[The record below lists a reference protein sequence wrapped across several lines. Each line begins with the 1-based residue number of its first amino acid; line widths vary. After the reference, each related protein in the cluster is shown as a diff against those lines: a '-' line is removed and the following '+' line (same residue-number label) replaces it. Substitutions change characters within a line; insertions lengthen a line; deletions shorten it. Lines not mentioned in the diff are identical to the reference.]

1 MKKLVLPCLFTLML
15 VTCLVGQETTGS
27 INGTVTDASGAVLP
41 GAQVTATNPATGL
54 TRTTTTGSAGD
65 YNLPFLTPGTYSLKV
80 QANNFA
86 TVQQNDISLQVGRTV
101 TINQQLKPGG
111 ANEVVEVTSA
121 APMIETTVSN
131 VVGSV
136 SPTEVSN
143 LPILDRNFS
152 GLETL
157 IPGVRQAEG
166 FDPTKTRVGNIS
178 VNGGD
183 GRQVDTSVDGGDNK
197 DLVVGGLVQNF
208 TMEGIQ
214 EFNVST
220 NRYTA
225 EAGHS
230 VAAVVNVVTKSGTNQ
245 FHGSA
250 FALFQN
256 SGLNMN
262 DYFTLQT
269 CAANGI
275 SSGNCPRPLLHTY
288 HYGGSIGGPI
298 LKDKLFFFGAFEQKR
313 EPGSIVANPTSYA
326 NLQIFAG
333 QTAGFAGGPYA
344 VPVTTLPAPYIDTLG
359 TAKVDWIINSKN
371 SLFARY
377 GGQKWTTSNDQLGSI
392 FSSDGS
398 AGSGDINN
406 FHDLSIQWTSTISP
420 TKVNSYTVHFQDMA
434 NTIPSAPI
442 NSFTYPVLGGGTV
455 TNPNITFSD
464 GTTVGTNV
472 NVPQETLI
480 RKYQFSDNFSWTH
493 GVHNMKMGA
502 NWIYFAKMG
511 GYFYSGLGYFMTF
524 WDDPA
529 CIQSDT
535 CAGSKYPQGISTPG
549 AIREMSYST
558 GSGSTAQPPWSSLGM
573 YFQDDW
579 KLSPRLTLNL
589 GVRWDANIDF
599 LQSQLGT
606 TQADSNKG
614 IWDLRQVMQNP
625 NFPANSQGGQTITSI
640 VGNAGNL
647 QKSTADWK
655 EFQPRIGFAWDIT
668 GSGKHLL
675 RGGYGIARDQIFQNL
690 TLFSIQQTQP
700 IIYQTVFDQQNSGAP
715 GTYTAQNPCTNIGN
729 GPVDLCNF
737 AFGVTPLPLPPPPTQ
752 TDLANGAVPRIV
764 NPTVTDPWSQQF
776 GIGYAW
782 QINNNYAFSVDYVHI
797 LGTHEERV
805 LNQNPTIKGV
815 CDPNYGGLQSSDPT
829 YGTVCP
835 NGTGTRLMDQAFVAT
850 GLGAGRFGQI
860 YEYSTNN
867 RSFYD
872 GINIQLRKRMS
883 RHMMFQVSDVI
894 SWSRAWGGFPV
905 ASYGGSGLAVTPQ
918 QQFAGNQFNY
928 TNFDER
934 NRFVASGV
942 FNLPAGFS
950 LSPIFTAAS
959 ARPYSFL
966 GGVDTD
972 GDGRVVLD
980 RVCAGTNIGTFNINN
995 PADVAAAQGQDA
1007 AGNQFGCTGI
1017 KPNTLRGIPL
1027 IQMNL
1032 RADKVFNIGER
1043 MQLYLYWEFYNL
1055 FNRSNFCNSYEES
1068 VAAGAS
1074 FNTPQSY
1081 CNGPSNG
1088 GAVSGFAAAATPSL
1102 QSQFGFR
1109 FNF

>member
-1 MKKLVLPCLFTLML
+1 MKKLVLLCLALLTLA
-15 VTCLVGQETTGS
+15 TCLAGQQTTAS
-27 INGTVTDASGAVLP
+27 INGTITDASGAVVP
-41 GAQVTATNPATGL
+41 NAQITVTNPSTGFSRD
-54 TRTTTTGSAGD
+54 TVSGSAGD
-65 YNLPFLTPGTYSLKV
+65 YNLAFLTPGTYEMKV
-80 QANNFA
+80 QAKGFA
-86 TVQQNDISLQVGRTV
+86 TVQQKGITLLVGRAV
-101 TINQQLKPGG
+101 TLNQVLKAGS
-111 ANEVVEVTSA
+111 ATEVVEVSA
-121 APMIETTVSN
+121 APPMIETTVSN
-131 VVGSV
+131 VVGTV

-245 FHGSA
+245 VHGSA

-256 SGLNMN
+256 SALDAN
-262 DYFTLQT
+262 DYFTLKT
-269 CAANGI
+269 CAGEGLT
-275 SSGNCPRPLLHTY
+275 SGECPKPLLHTY

-298 LKDKLFFFGAFEQKR
+298 IKDKLFFFGAFEQKR
-313 EPGSIVANPTSYA
+313 EPGNIIVNPTSYG
-326 NLQIFAG
+326 NLQVFAA

-344 VPVTTLPAPYIDTLG
+344 VPVTNLPSPYIDTLG
-359 TAKVDWIINSKN
+359 TAKLDWTINSRN
-371 SLFARY
+371 SIFFRY
-377 GGQKWTTSNDQLGSI
+377 GGQKWTTSNDQLGAI

-398 AGSGDINN
+398 AGNNDINN
-406 FHDLSIQWTSTISP
+406 FHDLAIQWTSTISNS
-420 TKVNSYTVHFQDMA
+420 KVNAYTVHFQDMA
-434 NTIPSAPI
+434 NTIPAAPL
-442 NSFTYPVLGGGTV
+442 NSFTYPVVGGGVV

-480 RKYQFSDNFSWTH
+480 RKYQFSDVFSWTK
-493 GVHNMKMGA
+493 GTHNMKMGA

-524 WDDPA
+524 WDDPT
-529 CIQSDT
+529 CIQT
-535 CAGSKYPQGISTPG
+535 GICGSPGNQSFYPQGISTPG
-549 AIREMSYST
+549 AVREMFYST
-558 GSGSTAQPPWSSLGM
+558 GSGSTAQPPWSSLGTF
-573 YFQDDW
+573 FQDDW
-579 KLSPRLTLNL
+579 KVSPRLTLNL
-589 GVRWDANIDF
+589 GLRWDANIDF
-599 LQSQLGT
+599 LVPQLGN

-614 IWDLRQVMQNP
+614 IWDMRQVMANP
-625 NFPANSQGGQTITSI
+625 AFPASDPGAQTISTL
-640 VGNAGNL
+640 VGNTGNL
-647 QKSTADWK
+647 QRSTADWK
-655 EFQPRIGFAWDIT
+655 EFQPRLGFAWDIT
-668 GSGKHLL
+668 GTGKHLL

-690 TLFSIQQTQP
+690 TLFSIQQTQSV
-700 IIYQTVFDQQNSGAP
+700 IYQTVFDNTSSNAP
-715 GTYTAQNPCTNIGN
+715 GTGTCSGPTTPVNLCT
-729 GPVDLCNF
+729 F
-737 AFGVTPLPLPPPPTQ
+737 RFGVTPLPVPPPPTQ
-752 TDLANGAVPRIV
+752 TDLSFGSVPRIV
-764 NPTVTDPWSQQF
+764 SPTVTDPWSQQF
-776 GIGYAW
+776 GLGYAW
-782 QINNNYAFSVDYVHI
+782 QINNDYAFSVDYVHI

-805 LNQNPTIKGV
+805 VNQNPLISTV
-815 CDPNYGGLQSSDPT
+815 CDPAYGGNPANPRCVL
-829 YGTVCP
+829 GA
-835 NGTGTRLMDQAFVAT
+835 NTRLMDYTFQQT
-850 GLGAGRFGQI
+850 GVGAGRFAQM
-860 YEYSTNN
+860 YDYSTNN

-872 GINIQLRKRMS
+872 GINIQLRKRMTK
-883 RHMMFQVSDVI
+883 RFMFQASDVI

-918 QQFAGNQFNY
+918 QQFASNEFNY

-934 NRFVASGV
+934 NRFVFSGV
-942 FNLPAGFS
+942 FNLPWGFS

-966 GGVDTD
+966 AGQDVN
-972 GDGRVVLD
+972 GDGRQVLD
-980 RVCAGTNIGTFNINN
+980 RVCVGSTL
-995 PADVAAAQGQDA
+995 ADPVISP
-1007 AGNQFGCTGI
+1007 GCTMI
-1017 KPNTLRGIPL
+1017 KPNTLRGIPFVN
-1027 IQMNL
+1027 MNL
-1032 RADKVFNIGER
+1032 RADKVFNLGER
-1043 MQLYLYWEFYNL
+1043 AQLYLYWEFYDL

-1068 VAAGAS
+1068 VGAGAS

-1088 GAVSGFAAAATPSL
+1088 GAVSGFSAAAVPAFS
-1102 QSQFGFR
+1102 SQFGFR
-1109 FNF
+1109 VNF